1 MPSTPR
7 LKISEADDPFAPI
20 FLSVGELTER
30 IKRLL
35 ENNFAEVALHGEV
48 SNVTRPRSGH
58 LYFTLKDDSAS
69 IRAVMWR
76 NDAARIAFDLAD
88 GLTVRTL
95 GRISVYAPRGEYQIV
110 VRHLEPEGIGALE
123 LAFRQRYAKLLQ
135 EGLFDPARKRP
146 LPRFPRAIV
155 IVSSPTGA
163 AVRDVLQVTSRRWR
177 CARILIAPT
186 RVQGPGADQEVVAAL
201 LLANQI
207 EGVDLIIVARGGG
220 SIEDLWTFNEEIV
233 VRAIAASGL
242 PVVSAVGHEI
252 DVTLADLAADR
263 RALTPSEAGEV
274 SVPDIREVYL
284 HLDRLAERLRQS
296 GTTRLKDVRAR
307 LEDLA
312 HRARLALEQGILNR
326 RHRAARLAASL
337 EALSPLGVL
346 ARGYSLTF
354 QADGKTIIRDSREAK
369 IGDLIYSRVA
379 VGTITSRL
387 SPVKS
392 RTNRRAYFS
401 KYVLMSMA
409 FLLR

>member
-1 MPSTPR
+1 MPSTPW

-30 IKRLL
+30 IKRSL
-35 ENNFAEVALHGEV
+35 ENDFAEVALHGEV

-58 LYFTLKDDSAS
+58 IYFTLKDDSAS
-69 IRAVMWR
+69 IRAVMWK

-146 LPRFPRAIV
+146 LPRYPRAIV

-163 AVRDVLQVTSRRWR
+163 AVRDVLQVTSRRWQ
-177 CARILIAPT
+177 CARVLIAPT

-201 LLANQI
+201 ALANQVA
-207 EGVDLIIVARGGG
+207 GVDLIIVARGGG

-284 HLDRLAERLRQS
+284 HLDRLAERLRHS
-296 GTTRLKDVRAR
+296 GTTRLKDARLR

-312 HRARLALEQGILNR
+312 GRARLALEQGILNR

-354 QADGKTIIRDSREAK
+354 HADGKTIIRDSREVK
-369 IGDLIYSRVA
+369 IGDLIYSRLA
-379 VGTITSRL
+379 AGTITSR
-387 SPVKS
+387 
-392 RTNRRAYFS
+392 A
-401 KYVLMSMA
+401 A
-409 FLLR
+409 ADE